1 MRVEASVD
9 QNDYECAKIVEMA
22 INQVVYRYDDT
33 EIENEEKRILKECEQ
48 RGKGG
53 RCYNCLDFKKD
64 FDVPNARETV
74 SLEDFCEIGR
84 YVKSI
89 YLRDIAL
96 MRLVIDKK
104 LMPVRVRYSN
114 EMQLNINHS
123 RGNMI
128 FTLQMDL
135 FPFDVYIVI

>member
-1 MRVEASVD
+1 MVNV
-9 QNDYECAKIVEMA
+9 QGMVEMA
-22 INQVVYRYDDT
+22 INQVVYQYDNT

-48 RGKGG
+48 MGKGG
-53 RCYNCLDFKKD
+53 RCDNCLDFKKD

-89 YLRDIAL
+89 YLRDVAL
-96 MRLVIDKK
+96 MRLVIEKK
-104 LMPVRVRYSN
+104 LMPVRIRYSN
-114 EMQLNINHS
+114 EMELNINYSH
-123 RGNMI
+123 GNMI

-135 FPFDVYIVI
+135 FPFDVYVVI